1 MNTLINL
8 KPSTLHLIAVPLLLA
23 TVPTDS
29 SPAAPPANTG
39 GSGVNGRELDS
50 FGLQGLNLP
59 LENVPRTPTLGP
71 ISFSEDPF
79 PTTDLGE
86 RSLTDPE
93 RTLDSQERSP
103 QFAEHQRLELQSG
116 AAAEKP
122 GAEAFQTK
130 EAYVSIRPGNISNAP
145 DQSLFALDSAFL
157 EYMELTR
164 HTQTRRKGPFYY
176 NLRINSTAI
185 SDDNITLQQ
194 QNKKRDMQLSLG
206 PSGSIQ
212 LGTDESALR
221 LAGHYSGSASWF
233 LSNPDQRTYDQKTG
247 LEGALNGSRVKTG
260 FRFGIQS
267 SHNSSLDAGDRIGR
281 KVYYAGGGASY
292 SMSEKSSAELN
303 ADFTRA
309 EFNDLI
315 GSRERRLQGFLNYQ
329 LTPKLQLGGGA
340 TEGEAKADGGK
351 SQTYTQALFRAKAQP
366 TGKLSLNMS
375 AGNEW
380 RSFDS
385 GEAPTTTPV
394 FSLGASWQA
403 TGRTSISMEGRRRT
417 FTSAALESQNY
428 TSSDGAVSIRE
439 MLTATVD
446 ASVTVGMEK
455 AEYHSASPGI
465 TSDRKDSYWFARY
478 GMDWAVRRYCTA
490 GVFYE
495 FSKNDS
501 TGRQSHSFTRNRL
514 GVNLA
519 LSF

>member
-1 MNTLINL
+1 MNTFTNL
-8 KPSTLHLIAVPLLLA
+8 KPSNLHLIAVPLLLV
-23 TVPTDS
+23 TVPTAS
-29 SPAAPPANTG
+29 SPAAQPANTG
-39 GSGVNGRELDS
+39 DSGVNSRELDA
-50 FGLQGLNLP
+50 FGLQGLSLP
-59 LENVPRTPTLGP
+59 VQDVPQTPRLGP
-71 ISFSEDPF
+71 VSFNADPF
-79 PTTDLGE
+79 LAPDPGAL
-86 RSLTDPE
+86 SPTDPGA
-93 RTLDSQERSP
+93 TFDSQHIP
-103 QFAEHQRLELQSG
+103 LQFAEDQRLELQNASPV
-116 AAAEKP
+116 EKAGP
-122 GAEAFQTK
+122 DIFQTK
-130 EAYVSIRPGNISNAP
+130 ETDAAIRPGTLSNAP
-145 DQSLFALDSAFL
+145 DQSLFGLDSAFL
-157 EYMELTR
+157 EHMELTR
-164 HTQTRRKGPFYY
+164 HTQTRRRGPFHY
-176 NLRINSTAI
+176 NLRLNSTAI

-194 QNKKRDMQLSLG
+194 HAKKRDMQLSLG
-206 PSGSIQ
+206 PSGSVQI
-212 LGTDESALR
+212 GTDESALR
-221 LAGHYSGSASWF
+221 VAGHYSGSASWF
-233 LSNPDQRTYDQKTG
+233 LSNPEQRTYDQKTG
-247 LEGALNGSRVKTG
+247 LEGAWNGSRLKTG
-260 FRFGIQS
+260 FRVGLQS
-267 SHNSSLDAGDRIGR
+267 SHNNSLDAGDRIGR
-281 KVYYAGGGASY
+281 KVYYAGGGAAY
-292 SMSEKSSAELN
+292 SVSDKSSAELN

-309 EFNDLI
+309 VFNGLI
-315 GSRERRLQGFLNYQ
+315 GSREKRLQGFLNYQ
-329 LTPKLQLGGGA
+329 ITPKLQLGGGA

-351 SQTYTQALFRAKAQP
+351 SQTYAQALLRAKAQP
-366 TGKLSLNMS
+366 TGKLSLNLS

-403 TGRTSISMEGRRRT
+403 AGRTSISMEGRRRT

-428 TSSDGAVSIRE
+428 TSSDGAISIRE

-501 TGRQSHSFTRNRL
+501 TGQQSQAFTRNRL